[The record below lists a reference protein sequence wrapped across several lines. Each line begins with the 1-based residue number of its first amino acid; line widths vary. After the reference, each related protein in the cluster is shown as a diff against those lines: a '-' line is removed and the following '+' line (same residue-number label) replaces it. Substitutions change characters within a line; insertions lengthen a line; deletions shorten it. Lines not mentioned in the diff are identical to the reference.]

1 MKFRK
6 VSKVKADFSMA
17 SMTDIVFLLL
27 IFFLLTST
35 LVAPQALKL
44 LLPKGKGQTV
54 QKQAIR
60 ISIDSLS
67 QYYLDNEKISKNAL
81 QGKLRMLSFRDT
93 SQTLMLQSHRLVPV
107 QEVVD
112 VMQWAQDARLKMV
125 LATDPR

>member
-1 MKFRK
+1 MNFRK
-6 VSKVKADFSMA
+6 SSKVRADFSMA

-44 LLPKGKGQTV
+44 ILPKGKGQPIESKV
-54 QKQAIR
+54 IR

-67 QYYLDNEKISKNAL
+67 MFHLEQKPMSKGAL
-81 QGKLRMLSFRDT
+81 QNEIRTLAAQDT
-93 SQTLMLQSHRLVPV
+93 GQTLLLQAHQRVPV
-107 QEVVD
+107 QDVVD
-112 VMQWAQDARLKMV
+112 VMQWSREAGLKMV

>member
-1 MKFRK
+1 
-6 VSKVKADFSMA
+6 
-17 SMTDIVFLLL
+17 MTDIVFLLL

-44 LLPKGKGQTV
+44 ILPKGKGQTIESKV
-54 QKQAIR
+54 IR

-67 QYYLDNEKISKNAL
+67 TFHLEQKPLSKGAL
-81 QGKLRMLSFRDT
+81 QAELRALAAQDT
-93 SQTLMLQSHRLVPV
+93 GQTLLLQAHQRVPV

-112 VMQWAQDARLKMV
+112 VMQWSREAGLKMV

>member
-1 MKFRK
+1 MHFRK
-6 VSKVKADFSMA
+6 ASKVKADFSMA

-67 QYYLDNEKISKNAL
+67 QYYLDNQKVNKESLKGRL
-81 QGKLRMLSFRDT
+81 LSLAAADT

-112 VMQWAQDARLKMV
+112 VMQWAQDHRLPIERK
-125 LATDPR
+125 AEA

>member
-1 MKFRK
+1 MNFRK
-6 VSKVKADFSMA
+6 SSKVRADFSMA

-44 LLPKGKGQTV
+44 ILPKGKGQPIESKV
-54 QKQAIR
+54 IR

-67 QYYLDNEKISKNAL
+67 MFHLEQKPMSKGAL
-81 QGKLRMLSFRDT
+81 QNEIRALAAQDT
-93 SQTLMLQSHRLVPV
+93 GQTLLLQAHQRVPV
-107 QEVVD
+107 QDVVD
-112 VMQWAQDARLKMV
+112 VMQWSREAGLKMV

>member
-1 MKFRK
+1 MNFRQP
-6 VSKVKADFSMA
+6 SKVRADFSMA

-44 LLPKGKGQTV
+44 VLPKGKGQNLESKV
-54 QKQAIR
+54 IR

-67 QYYLDNEKISKNAL
+67 VYHLEQKPLSKSAL
-81 QGKLRMLSFRDT
+81 QAEIRALASADT
-93 SQTLMLQSHRLVPV
+93 GQTLMLQAHHRVPV

-112 VMQWAQDARLKMV
+112 VMQWSREAGLKMV

>member
-1 MKFRK
+1 MNFRK
-6 VSKVKADFSMA
+6 ASKVKADFSMA

-67 QYYLDNEKISKNAL
+67 QYYLDDQKVNKQSLKGRL
-81 QGKLRMLSFRDT
+81 LSLTAVDT
-93 SQTLMLQSHRLVPV
+93 GRTLMLQSHRLVPV

-112 VMQWAQDARLKMV
+112 VMQWAQEARLKMV